1 VRTTFPVNLQG
12 RHRMVV
18 IRQED
23 GGVFLMALGEGLR
36 NVLPV
41 AKVNQPVVMER
52 IILGE
57 EEGIREVL
65 AIRP

>member
-1 VRTTFPVNLQG
+1 
-12 RHRMVV
+12 
-18 IRQED
+18 
-23 GGVFLMALGEGLR
+23 
-36 NVLPV
+36 V

-65 AIRP
+65 AIRL